1 MSDTATRYSGLAT
14 VSIRY
19 HEILNNYTAKIKSPA
34 GTHTVRGVG
43 LSTHDKRTI
52 SADGAEA
59 FDKIAHAALSFAE
72 SDNFETGGE
81 TNKAGSGWEVSR
93 RKPSSKIPKVPA
105 GVRRAR

>member
-14 VSIRY
+14 ISIRY
-19 HEILNNYTAKIKSPA
+19 NESTDNYTAKIKGPA
-34 GTHTVRGVG
+34 GTHAVRGIG
-43 LSTHDKRTI
+43 LSPHDKRTI

-59 FDKIAHAALSFAE
+59 FDKVAHAALSFAE

-81 TNKAGSGWEVSR
+81 TNRAGNGWEISR